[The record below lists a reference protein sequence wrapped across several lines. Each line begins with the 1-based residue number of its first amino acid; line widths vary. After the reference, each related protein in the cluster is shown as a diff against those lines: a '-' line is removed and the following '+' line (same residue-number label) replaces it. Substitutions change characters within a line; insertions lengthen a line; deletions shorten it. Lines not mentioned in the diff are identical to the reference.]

1 VASAGRRLAADTP
14 AITDGRDGVERR
26 FERREAL
33 EQLSL
38 PGAAVGCQT
47 SPVTDWT
54 SAAAEIATAA
64 GTLILAGATFS
75 SVRSAQRA
83 TRATE
88 AALLAGIRPV
98 LVASRLEDATQ
109 KISFIDDHWVHL
121 RGGRA
126 VAEVAD
132 DAIYLVMSLRN
143 VGNGLAV
150 LDRWD
155 LAPDRVLTERS
166 SEDVETFRRL
176 SRDIYVPA
184 GDLGFWQGALR
195 DPTEPLFD
203 ATRKAIAERSMITV
217 DLLYGDHDGGQ
228 RTITRFAYR
237 PVGETDWLATVTRH
251 WNLDRP
257 NPR

>member
-1 VASAGRRLAADTP
+1 M
-14 AITDGRDGVERR
+14 
-26 FERREAL
+26 
-33 EQLSL
+33 
-38 PGAAVGCQT
+38 
-47 SPVTDWT
+47 TDWT
-54 SAAAEIATAA
+54 ATAAGLATAA

-75 SVRSAQRA
+75 SIRSSQRA

-98 LVASRLEDATQ
+98 LVPSRLEDPMQ
-109 KISFIDDHWVHL
+109 KISFVDERWVHL
-121 RGGRA
+121 PGGRA
-126 VAEVAD
+126 VAEVTD

-155 LAPDRVLTERS
+155 LIPERAQTERS
-166 SEDVETFRRL
+166 NSDVEGFRRL

-195 DPTEPLFD
+195 DPTDPLF
-203 ATRKAIAERSMITV
+203 AAARRAITERRTLTI

-228 RTITRFAYR
+228 RTISRFAFL
-237 PVGETDWLATVTRH
+237 PVGDAEWLATVARH

-257 NPR
+257 DPR

>member
-1 VASAGRRLAADTP
+1 M
-14 AITDGRDGVERR
+14 
-26 FERREAL
+26 
-33 EQLSL
+33 
-38 PGAAVGCQT
+38 
-47 SPVTDWT
+47 TDWPT
-54 SAAAEIATAA
+54 AAAGIATAA

-75 SVRSAQRA
+75 SIRSAQRA

-98 LVASRLEDATQ
+98 LTPSRLEDPMQ
-109 KISFIDDHWVHL
+109 KVSFIDDHWVNL
-121 RGGRA
+121 PGGRA
-126 VAEVAD
+126 VVEVTD
-132 DAIYLVMSLRN
+132 EAIYLVMSVRN

-155 LAPDRVLTERS
+155 LVPDRVQTERS
-166 SEDVETFRRL
+166 NSDVGGFRRL

-195 DPTEPLFD
+195 DPADPLFD
-203 ATRKAIAERSMITV
+203 ATRAAISERGTLTI

-228 RTITRFAYR
+228 RTISRFACR
-237 PVGETDWLATVTRH
+237 PVGEKDWMATVARH